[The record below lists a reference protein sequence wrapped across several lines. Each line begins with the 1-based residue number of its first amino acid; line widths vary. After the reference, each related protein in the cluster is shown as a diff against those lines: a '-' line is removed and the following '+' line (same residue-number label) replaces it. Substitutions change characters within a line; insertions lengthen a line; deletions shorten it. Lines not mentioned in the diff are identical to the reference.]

1 MKEAEYDPEK
11 LGKKRSQ
18 QMVSS
23 KTHQFSLFVV
33 VMQGHQKP
41 LINPI
46 KIPPASSEPII
57 SESATP
63 QSPPTITPTTTLISD
78 IDLLRCTRHIRGNI
92 SILAGSLGISSANL
106 QEIKRDY
113 EEVET
118 QAYWVLKKWQESV
131 SNNVQ
136 HQDLHDKLQVLGFNN
151 AAERYYCLCIN
162 NTINVYYL

>member
-11 LGKKRSQ
+11 LCKKRSQ

-23 KTHQFSLFVV
+23 KTHKFSLFVV
-33 VMQGHQKP
+33 IIQSHRKP
-41 LINPI
+41 LVNPI
-46 KIPPASSEPII
+46 NIPPASSE
-57 SESATP
+57 STNSTP
-63 QSPPTITPTTTLISD
+63 QSPPTITPTSTMISD
-78 IDLLRCTRHIRGNI
+78 VDLLRCTRHIRGNI
-92 SILAGSLGISSANL
+92 SILAGSLGISSGNL
-106 QEIKRDY
+106 QEIKHDY

-136 HQDLHDKLQVLGFNN
+136 HQDLHDRLQALQFNN

-162 NTINVYYL
+162 NNIIIYYL